1 MKERNDP
8 AQTPESAEET
18 TGARKDAAD
27 SAAGAAEDAVSE
39 ATQET
44 KPFSV
49 IPEEEPKATP
59 HFRVRK
65 RQADGTWKNRP
76 VHVTDAAQQP
86 KSFPKREK
94 VVTLEEPER
103 LRTKPVPSRRSRRLR
118 RGVAAAVAAVVLIAV
133 VSFSI
138 YMYRYPSIFPG
149 VHAGEYSLKGMSQ
162 AQAEKYLSGEGT
174 DDMRSHDITVEA
186 EGQEFTLHVGDVADT
201 VDSADSAKAAY
212 RVGREGGYFHRAGE
226 ILTAMFGGQNVPM
239 GIQVDSKALSR
250 FVNDVYEKVE
260 YDPTQPSWKVDKKA
274 KKLIVDTGKQGLSFD
289 RDTVK
294 QALKEQIETMDYD
307 AYTVETY
314 ATDQDKPDAAKIAK
328 DVNCKPQ
335 NAKADPETGEVVD
348 SVTGVEVSED
358 AIAKTIGNAKK
369 QTYEIPVKLTK
380 AEMSAKALKKVLF
393 RDVLAQTTTM
403 YNSGDAGRTTNV
415 SLTAQACDGTIL
427 NPGDE
432 FSYNDTVGERT
443 PERGYQTATIFVA
456 GESVEDYGGGAC
468 QSSSTIY
475 MAVLR
480 ADLKVTERRN
490 HQFQISYTPI
500 SQDATVA
507 WGSQDFKFVNSTKYP
522 IKISMD
528 MGGGSLTCTIYGT
541 KTDDK
546 EVSLYSESYTS
557 GDYKYATLYKT
568 VTVNGKSE
576 TKVENESAYL
586 LKEKSSDQ

>member
-8 AQTPESAEET
+8 AQTPEGAEEQEN
-18 TGARKDAAD
+18 ARSNAAD
-27 SAAGAAEDAVSE
+27 SAAGAAEDAASE

-49 IPEEEPKATP
+49 IPDDEPQATP

-65 RQADGTWKNRP
+65 READGTWRVRP
-76 VHVTDAAQQP
+76 VHVTEAADEPQ
-86 KSFPKREK
+86 SFPKREK
-94 VVTLEEPER
+94 VTWEEPER
-103 LRTKPVPSRRSRRLR
+103 LRTKPVPSRRTQRMR
-118 RGVAAAVAAVVLIAV
+118 RGVMAAVAAVVLIAIA
-133 VSFSI
+133 SFSI

-149 VHAGEYSLKGMSQ
+149 VHAGDYSLKGMSQ
-162 AQAEKYLSGEGT
+162 AQAEKYLAGEGL
-174 DDMRSHDITVEA
+174 DDMKSHSITVTA
-186 EGQEFTLHVGDVADT
+186 EGQEFTLDIGDVANE

-212 RVGREGGYFHRAGE
+212 NVGREGGYFHRAGE
-226 ILTAMFGGQNVPM
+226 ILTAMFGGQDVPL
-239 GIQVDSKALSR
+239 GIQLDEKALSR
-250 FVNDVYEKVE
+250 FVNSVYEE
-260 YDPTQPSWKVDKKA
+260 IEIDPTQPSWKVDKKA
-274 KKLIVDTGKQGLSFD
+274 EKLIVDTGKQGLSFD

-294 QALKEQIETMDYD
+294 TALAQQIEDMNYD
-307 AYTVETY
+307 TYEVATY

-335 NAKADPETGEVVD
+335 NAKADPETGKVVD

-358 AIAKTIGNAKK
+358 AIAKTIGDAKK

-380 AEMSAKALKKVLF
+380 ADLSAKELEKVLF

-403 YNSGDAGRTTNV
+403 YNSGDTGRTTNV

-432 FSYNDTVGERT
+432 FSYNDIVGERT

-480 ADLKVTERRN
+480 ADLEVTERRN

-507 WGSQDFKFVNSTKYP
+507 WGSQDFKFVNSTDYP

-586 LKEKSSDQ
+586 LKQKSSDQ